1 MKLFE
6 MDKDELDSIMT
17 RLLIYAKSLT
27 KNLSDAQDL
36 TQKTLLKAME
46 REEQFDGKHIKAWL
60 RTIMLNTL
68 KTICV
73 RKNPIHLQIAT

>member
-1 MKLFE
+1 

-46 REEQFDGKHIKAWL
+46 REEQFDGKHIKL
-60 RTIMLNTL
+60 G
-68 KTICV
+68 
-73 RKNPIHLQIAT
+73 